1 MEGLLLHIISQD
13 CSFLSVHGVQGS
25 FPYFKGALSWRVPH
39 LLVKVELTL

>member
-25 FPYFKGALSWRVPH
+25 FPYFKGGCHGGFHIFWSKLS
-39 LLVKVELTL
+39 